1 MQERA
6 TFKSGDTSL
15 VGDLSMPTGG
25 DHGKIHHQPFFWI
38 GTLFHQTTPHDYRAS
53 ATLRSVGF
61 EAHL

>member
-1 MQERA
+1 
-6 TFKSGDTSL
+6 
-15 VGDLSMPTGG
+15 MPTGG